1 MADNTTGDIIQG
13 DLFSGI
19 VISTYEDKEYLVSDG
34 KIVQK
39 AISKSPDRLTLGFLF
54 LLSEPIRLR
63 LDVLVPENCK
73 NACVTLQDKKLLG
86 YFSEDIPENPEPMIE
101 MPCDNHTSIS
111 TLKPGAF
118 QSINFRW
125 ESGDVLKFHFYY

>member
-19 VISTYEDKEYLVSDG
+19 VISTYEDKEYLISDG

-63 LDVLVPENCK
+63 LDVFVPENCK

>member
-125 ESGDVLKFHFYY
+125 ESGDVLKFYFYY